1 VKKIVYILSFFVLFK
16 PLFPLVEYAVNY
28 DYISETLCINKEKPI
43 MACNGKCYL
52 MSELTKSFDTNEAP
66 VDKKISTNK
75 TEISFFEDF
84 KAYNF
89 SFVFIKKNENQKYSY
104 YSNLYS
110 FLKETCLLHP
120 PNFIA

>member
-1 VKKIVYILSFFVLFK
+1 MKKIVYILSFFVLFK

-28 DYISETLCINKEKPI
+28 DYISKTLCINKEKPI

-52 MSELTKSFDTNEAP
+52 MSELTKSFDAEKP
-66 VDKKISTNK
+66 ISDKKDNIKSI
-75 TEISFFEDF
+75 EISFFQDF
-84 KAYNF
+84 KPYKF
-89 SFVFIKKNENQKYSY
+89 SFSKKNQNQKHSY

>member
-1 VKKIVYILSFFVLFK
+1 
-16 PLFPLVEYAVNY
+16 
-28 DYISETLCINKEKPI
+28 

-66 VDKKISTNK
+66 VDKKISTIK
-75 TEISFFEDF
+75 TEISFFQDF

-89 SFVFIKKNENQKYSY
+89 SFGFIKENENQRHSY
-104 YSNLYS
+104 YPSLYS